1 MLDYSRLFLTHLV
14 FWRVRDGLAHKW
26 SWVHLFCPASK
37 MYISKYF
44 NSKNFQSACSKHL
57 LLLKVGDM
65 LFAILVSDDA

>member
-1 MLDYSRLFLTHLV
+1 MVVGAPVLSCKLN
-14 FWRVRDGLAHKW
+14 
-26 SWVHLFCPASK
+26 
-37 MYISKYF
+37 MYISTYCKYF